1 MRVCLSSH
9 LRDYTAQRA
18 EVEAT
23 GETLGAVLADLD
35 RQYPGLRFRIV
46 DERQQVR
53 PHINIYLRGSRVRDL
68 QAPVGSDD
76 EIHLLA
82 ALSGG

>member
-9 LRDYTAQRA
+9 LRDYTGQQA

-23 GETLGAVLADLD
+23 GATLAAVLADLD
-35 RQYPGLRFRIV
+35 RQYPGLSFRIV

-53 PHINIYLRGSRVRDL
+53 PHINIYLRGNRVRDL
-68 QAPVGSDD
+68 QSPVGPED